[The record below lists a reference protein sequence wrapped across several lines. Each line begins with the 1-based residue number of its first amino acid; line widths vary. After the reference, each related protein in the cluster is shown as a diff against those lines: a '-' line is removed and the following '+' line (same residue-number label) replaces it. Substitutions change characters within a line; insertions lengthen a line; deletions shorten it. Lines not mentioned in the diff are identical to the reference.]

1 VTGAVG
7 RARAA
12 LAARDFRSL
21 LAARLT
27 SQFAD
32 GFFQAYLIA
41 RLVFLNPEEQSTAV
55 GVAQAFA
62 IIVLPFSLIGPFAGV
77 FIDRWSRRAILAVA
91 PFVRGGAALL
101 LVVLGGS
108 DPWVFALALVVMSVN
123 RFYLA
128 TAGAVMPTLVPV
140 EDLLVGNAMATVGGT
155 VLTFVGVV
163 AGTKVADAIGAEELL
178 VVIAAAWPA
187 AALLA
192 RRIGNPLRAARPES
206 TIRTDLSRVAAE
218 LRSGVRR
225 LAATPAAL
233 GSVVSVSFDQFLVGL
248 VTVLSLVVF
257 KEQFQEGVGS
267 YGNILAAGGGGVLA
281 GTLTVGVLEAR
292 MAKVRIVTMAFA
304 LSGVACVA
312 VAPAITGP
320 TILLASFALG
330 LTFAWRKVP
339 VDTIVQSSIPDRYR
353 GRVMAVYDLLYSTSR
368 VWSALLAVLL
378 IPRLSTGWLLA
389 LTGVAYLLWTPV
401 VPWWLGKPRWVAVRF
416 YEGARAA
423 ETPRSVRV
431 GGDDVPVE
439 LLGSWSE
446 ERDGERLRRFRL
458 RAADGTLLEVVGDER
473 GERWRLEREESL
485 QPNSLNRDGGQ

>member
-1 VTGAVG
+1 MTGAVG

-12 LAARDFRSL
+12 LAARDFRLL

-27 SQFAD
+27 SQLAD

-41 RLVFLNPEEQSTAV
+41 RLVFLNPEEQGTAV

-62 IIVLPFSLIGPFAGV
+62 IIVLPFSVVGPFAGV
-77 FIDRWSRRAILAVA
+77 FIDRWSRRGILAVA

-101 LVVLGGS
+101 LVAVGGS
-108 DPWVFALALVVMSVN
+108 HPWVFALALVIMSVN

-163 AGTKVADAIGAEELL
+163 AGTKVADAVGAEELL
-178 VVIAAAWPA
+178 VVIAACWPA

-206 TIRTDLSRVAAE
+206 TIRTDLARVVAE
-218 LRSGVRR
+218 LHSGVRR

-267 YGNILAAGGGGVLA
+267 YGNILAAGGAGVLA

-304 LSGVACVA
+304 LAGLACVS
-312 VAPAITGP
+312 VAPVITGP
-320 TILLASFALG
+320 TILLASFMLG

-389 LTGVAYLLWTPV
+389 LTGIAYLVWTPLV
-401 VPWWLGKPRWVAVRF
+401 PRWIRRARWVGVRF
-416 YEGARAA
+416 YAGGRAE
-423 ETPRSVRV
+423 ETPRSVVV
-431 GGDDVPVE
+431 GGDEEPVE
-439 LLGSWSE
+439 VVGSWTE
-446 ERDGERLRRFRL
+446 ERDGERRRRFRL
-458 RAADGTLLEVVGDER
+458 RTGDGTLLDVVGDR
-473 GERWRLEREESL
+473 GARWRLEREVSP
-485 QPNSLNRDGGQ
+485 QVNSLTRESGQ